1 MRVSRMFHKIPTT
14 ASAIVLLGLAM
25 SACTSDNSFSPGATA
40 FCQPGICVGSTPDST
55 PDSLAYL
62 AR

>member
-1 MRVSRMFHKIPTT
+1 MSHKVPTRVW
-14 ASAIVLLGLAM
+14 AIVLLGLAV
-25 SACTSDNSFSPGATA
+25 SACSSGYNISPGATA

>member
-1 MRVSRMFHKIPTT
+1 MFHKVPTL
-14 ASAIVLLGLAM
+14 VLLGLAL
-25 SACTSDNSFSPGATA
+25 SACTSDNSISPGATA

-55 PDSLAYL
+55 PDHLAEM

>member
-1 MRVSRMFHKIPTT
+1 MFHKVPTRVW
-14 ASAIVLLGLAM
+14 ALVLLGLAL
-25 SACTSDNSFSPGATA
+25 SACTNNITPGATA

-55 PDSLAYL
+55 PDHLAEM

>member
-1 MRVSRMFHKIPTT
+1 MTGIP
-14 ASAIVLLGLAM
+14 AVIGVGAIILLGLVV
-25 SACTSDNSFSPGATA
+25 SACAGGGSDNRTSDD
-40 FCQPGICVGSTPDST
+40 CQPGVCVGSTPDST

>member
-1 MRVSRMFHKIPTT
+1 MFHKVPTRVW
-14 ASAIVLLGLAM
+14 AIVLLGLAM
-25 SACTSDNSFSPGATA
+25 SACSSGNNISPGATA
-40 FCQPGICVGSTPDST
+40 FCQPGVCVGSTPDST